1 MRRLL
6 LAPVLLLAGCTG
18 MYGVPLPGGADL
30 GDAPYLVTVHFADV
44 LDLVPQA
51 GVKVNDVA
59 VGRVEE
65 IRLGADYASAEVR
78 LAVNGAVRLPGNAI
92 ARLRQ
97 SSLLGEKF
105 VELAAP
111 KQPEGQL
118 AAGAVIPVARTNRS
132 TEIEEVLGA
141 LSLLLNGGGVG
152 QLRTITTELDAALA
166 GNEARLR
173 GLLSTVDK
181 VVADLDGQRLDITRA
196 IDSLSRLS
204 ATLVAQRHNLTTAL
218 EHLAPGLAVLNT
230 QRDQLVEM
238 LRALD
243 KLAVT
248 ATDTVRRSSANL
260 VADLKLLEPVLRKI
274 AEAGE
279 SLPKSLE
286 ILVTFPFTDQT
297 LHTLRGDYVN
307 ADVKLDLDLSS
318 VLDNLT
324 RSNQPIIQPPGGRGA
339 PQNPG
344 QPPAAPLLPGAPAPP
359 TTPGMPGGSGDPGLL
374 GGLGGLL
381 NSLLGGPR

>member
-1 MRRLL
+1 
-6 LAPVLLLAGCTG
+6 

-30 GDAPYLVTVHFADV
+30 GDVPYRITVRFADV

-65 IRLGADYASAEVR
+65 IRLGADYATAEVR
-78 LAVNGAVRLPGNAI
+78 LAVNGAVRLPGNAL

-111 KQPEGQL
+111 KEPVGQL
-118 AAGAVIPVARTNRS
+118 AEGAVIPVDRTNRS

-181 VVADLDGQRLDITRA
+181 VVADLDGQRVGITRA
-196 IDSLSRLS
+196 IDSISRLS
-204 ATLVAQRHNLTTAL
+204 TTLVAQRHNLTTAL
-218 EHLAPGLAVLNT
+218 DHLAPGLAVLNT

-248 ATDTVRRSSANL
+248 ATDTVRRSSTNL

-279 SLPKSLE
+279 NLPKSLE
-286 ILVTFPFTDQT
+286 ILVSFPFTDQT
-297 LHTLRGDYVN
+297 LQTLRGDYVN

-318 VLDNLT
+318 ILDNLT
-324 RSNQPIIQPPGGRGA
+324 RSNQPIIQPPDPRK
-339 PQNPG
+339 
-344 QPPAAPLLPGAPAPP
+344 PPAEPLLPGAPSGTPKPP
-359 TTPGMPGGSGDPGLL
+359 EQPGLL

-381 NSLLGGPR
+381 HTILGGRR

>member
-1 MRRLL
+1 M
-6 LAPVLLLAGCTG
+6 LALVVVLTGCTG
-18 MYGVPLPGGADL
+18 MYGLPLPGGADL
-30 GDAPYLVTVHFADV
+30 GDAPYRVTVRFADV

-65 IRLGADYASAEVR
+65 IKLGADYATAEVR
-78 LAVNGAVRLPGNAI
+78 LAVNGAVRLPGNAL

-111 KQPEGQL
+111 KEPEGQL
-118 AAGAVIPVARTNRS
+118 AEGAVIPLDRTNRS

-173 GLLSTVDK
+173 ALLSTVDK
-181 VVADLDGQRLDITRA
+181 VVADLDGQRVGITRA
-196 IDSLSRLS
+196 IDSISRLS
-204 ATLVAQRHNLTTAL
+204 STLVAQRHNLTTAL
-218 EHLAPGLAVLNT
+218 DHLAPGLAVLNT

-248 ATDTVRRSSANL
+248 ATDTVRRSSTNL

-279 SLPKSLE
+279 NLPKSLE
-286 ILVTFPFTDQT
+286 ILVSFPFTDQT

-318 VLDNLT
+318 ILDNLT
-324 RSNQPIIQPPGGRGA
+324 RSNQPIIQPPDPRK
-339 PQNPG
+339 
-344 QPPAAPLLPGAPAPP
+344 PPAEPLLPGG
-359 TTPGMPGGSGDPGLL
+359 TPGTPKLPEQPGLL

-381 NSLLGGPR
+381 HTILGGRR